1 MKVQERA
8 SSRASAPAQQP
19 TAGERLPSP
28 PRERKPALAA
38 LAVLLILAGALAA
51 TLLVMRGG
59 DRVSVVRT
67 TKDIPAGGS
76 LSRDNTTDILVAKD
90 ESIHYLNWDQIDL
103 AKSKYKLGSALP
115 KGSLVVGEMLI
126 AKDKSV
132 VDEGKALVG
141 LALQEGQYPG
151 GLKPGDTVAV
161 YHVGKD
167 AGAPASGE
175 SGSSAGNRTLL
186 SAQADVKD
194 ADGSS
199 KGGEALSTGDRTLTV
214 SVPASEAQALAQA
227 SSVGEVAV
235 VLVPGRSRD

>member
-1 MKVQERA
+1 ARRA
-8 SSRASAPAQQP
+8 RRPPDPRGRPRGDAP
-19 TAGERLPSP
+19 R
-28 PRERKPALAA
+28 
-38 LAVLLILAGALAA
+38 
-51 TLLVMRGG
+51 
-59 DRVSVVRT
+59 D
-67 TKDIPAGGS
+67 AGGGPRLRRTDHEGHPGGRL

-90 ESIHYLNWDQIDL
+90 ETIHYLNWDQIDL

-194 ADGSS
+194 AGGSS

-214 SVPASEAQALAQA
+214 SVPESEAQALAQA